1 MATNII
7 VVGLGPGSW
16 GQLTSEARDILNKTS
31 AERLYLRTSQHPTID
46 NLPRSLRENCHS
58 FDALFENSLTF
69 EAVQIEI
76 AAQLIAAARNGSGM
90 PIVYAVPG
98 HPLIGEA
105 SVKRLLNRAQIIG
118 IEVRIVAGISFIEP
132 VCAALGFDPLLA
144 GLQIVDSV
152 QLAAELEVGA
162 ASRDRDFYF
171 SSFSVPFNGSKL
183 PTLLALSP
191 NLPLLLGQVYSAA
204 VASAVQRS
212 LLELYPVPHPVS
224 LVRGAGSNGQQVL
237 EAPLSELAT
246 KGEAMFGPLTCL
258 YVPPLPALAA
268 TRSLDT
274 LIYITGRLQGP
285 NGCPW
290 DREQTHQSIKQ
301 NLIEETYEAVDALD
315 ALAVDAGEPRN
326 ANLDKFAEELGD
338 VLLQVVFQSQMATIN
353 GEFTLGD
360 VARHVSSKLVR
371 RHPHV
376 FGDVQVSGSG
386 EVLQNW
392 EEIKKAERA
401 GKAEVS
407 NEPRLEISE
416 GLKGV
421 SRQLP
426 ALHYA
431 QEVQGRVA
439 RVGFDWPNVEGVLDK
454 VREEVAEIAAADA
467 THTRE
472 EFGDLLFAIVNLG
485 RWLGLDVEEA
495 LRLANRKFIRR
506 FVALEGKA
514 VAQGRQ
520 LKSMTLEEMDAL
532 WNEVKGDEAK
542 KIIDYRL

>member
-1 MATNII
+1 MMATNII

-16 GQLTSEARDILNKTS
+16 GQVTGEARDILNKTS
-31 AERLYLRTSQHPTID
+31 AERLYLRTSQHPTVD

-58 FDALFENSLTF
+58 FGALFENSPTF
-69 EAVQIEI
+69 EAVQTEI

-144 GLQIVDSV
+144 GLQIVDSA
-152 QLAAELEVGA
+152 QLAAELEIGPGD
-162 ASRDRDFYF
+162 RDRDFYF
-171 SSFSVPFNGSKL
+171 SSFSVPFSGSKL

-191 NLPLLLGQVYSAA
+191 NLPLLLSQVFNTA
-204 VASAVQRS
+204 VASMVQTG
-212 LLELYPVPHPVS
+212 LLELYPAPHPVS
-224 LVRGAGSNGQQVL
+224 LVRAAGSDGQQVL
-237 EAPLSELAT
+237 EVPLGELAAR
-246 KGEAMFGPLTCL
+246 GEAMFSPLTCL

-315 ALAVDAGEPRN
+315 ALAADATGEYL
-326 ANLDKFAEELGD
+326 AENLDKFAEELGD

-360 VARHVSSKLVR
+360 VARHVSSKLMR

-401 GKAEVS
+401 GKVKAS
-407 NEPRLEISE
+407 SEPRLEMSE

-439 RVGFDWPNVEGVLDK
+439 RVGFDWPNIEGVLDK

-467 THTRE
+467 THKRE

-495 LRLANRKFIRR
+495 LRLANQKFIRR
-506 FVALEGKA
+506 FAALEGKA
-514 VAQGRQ
+514 VTQGRQ
-520 LKSMTLEEMDAL
+520 LKDMTLDEMDAL
-532 WNEVKGDEAK
+532 WNEVKGEEPKD
-542 KIIDYRL
+542 